1 MKLSYPSERPKLKPA
16 LRQTLAARAEIA
28 CTEVKTHGTSASV
41 FALRKR
47 AKECRGLLHL
57 LRNGWEDST
66 QWNARIRDAA
76 AKLAPARDA
85 EVMLATFDSL
95 TARRR
100 APAEF
105 DSLREVLLDEIEIAD
120 AATDPE
126 SIARFAEI
134 MAEFACAARSLKIAD
149 KTVPIVWHNLA
160 RTWTKGQRAY
170 LEAAQAGED
179 ATAFHDWRKRLK
191 QHWYQARF
199 FKPIDRP
206 ALRAHIAQVD
216 GLGKTLGAHN
226 DLDVL
231 HMYLRALC
239 PDDPALAR
247 LAPDLL
253 RVRRR
258 LAQQA
263 LGAGEALYT
272 APNPAEGWAASWQVW
287 RQG

>member
-16 LRQTLAARAEIA
+16 LRQTLAARAEMA
-28 CTEVKTHGTSASV
+28 CTEVTTHGASASV

-57 LRNGWEDST
+57 LRGGWEDST
-66 QWNARIRDAA
+66 QWNARLRDAA

-85 EVMLATFDSL
+85 EVMLASFDSL

-100 APAEF
+100 APSEF

-120 AATDPE
+120 AATDPD
-126 SIARFAEI
+126 SIAQFAAI
-134 MAEFACAARSLKIAD
+134 MAEFARAARSLKMAD
-149 KTVPIVWHNLA
+149 KTAPIVWHNLA

-170 LEAAQAGED
+170 QEAAQAGED

-191 QHWYQARF
+191 RHWYQARF

-216 GLGKTLGAHN
+216 ALGKTLGAHN

-253 RVRRR
+253 RDRRR

-263 LGAGEALYT
+263 LEAGAALYT
-272 APNPAEGWAASWQVW
+272 APNPAEGWAANWQLW
-287 RQG
+287 RAG